1 MPIELVVWDATDLAV
16 NIEAA
21 REHAV
26 VPVVMMLSVDH
37 IVVVVMAIAAD
48 KRSHMAWP
56 RLLVVATGGHKR
68 SRMLRDEPVG

>member
-16 NIEAA
+16 DIEAA

-48 KRSHMAWP
+48 KSSYITRP
-56 RLLVVATGGHKR
+56 RLMVIATRRH
-68 SRMLRDEPVG
+68 

>member
-1 MPIELVVWDATDLAV
+1 MPIEFVAVDTADLAV
-16 NIEAA
+16 DVEPA

-26 VPVVMMLSVDH
+26 VPVVMGLSVYH
-37 IVVVVMAIAAD
+37 IVMVVMAIAAD
-48 KRSHMAWP
+48 KRSDMAWP